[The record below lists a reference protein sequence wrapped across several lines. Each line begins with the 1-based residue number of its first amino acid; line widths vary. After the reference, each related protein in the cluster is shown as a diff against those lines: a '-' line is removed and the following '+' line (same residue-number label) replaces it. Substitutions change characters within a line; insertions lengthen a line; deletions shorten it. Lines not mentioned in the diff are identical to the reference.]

1 MKITNYILE
10 TLYENNSVF
19 KNIDRNLQI
28 AFLNAVDDQQ
38 ILNLNLV
45 NETKLGQDFLKYL
58 IKEKQLP
65 IEQNFDDLLS
75 FLKLSA
81 LLNKRKDIIEADLYL
96 LIKINLTIDHWQRI
110 VKNSL
115 AKFFFKDISFYLDQN
130 AIFKDQLTI
139 NFYNRNVSEHEIE
152 LTQEIIKWLVT
163 NLELLEKNQHDF
175 KEQRFLKN
183 HFYQDEVYEFYQ
195 AQLNQLLNVMNF
207 QLRAFKLIETY

>member
-96 LIKINLTIDHWQRI
+96 LIKINLTIDH
-110 VKNSL
+110 
-115 AKFFFKDISFYLDQN
+115 
-130 AIFKDQLTI
+130 
-139 NFYNRNVSEHEIE
+139 
-152 LTQEIIKWLVT
+152 
-163 NLELLEKNQHDF
+163 
-175 KEQRFLKN
+175 
-183 HFYQDEVYEFYQ
+183 
-195 AQLNQLLNVMNF
+195 
-207 QLRAFKLIETY
+207 